1 MDIYIVI
8 PAHNEA
14 VYIAKTLQ
22 SLVEQSFL
30 PKKIMLVNDHSSDDT
45 EKIISSFSQEYDFI
59 EYINTSSSEEH
70 LPGSKVMKAF
80 NKGLEKLD
88 TNYDVICKFDAD
100 LIFPNNYLE
109 SIKHMFSNNP
119 ELGMAGGVCT
129 IQDQNDWKIESLTNK
144 DHLRGALK
152 AYRKNCFKKIGGL
165 KNVMGW
171 DTIDEL
177 LAQYYHFQIE
187 VDQNL
192 EVKHLRP
199 TGKTYHAKARYQQGE
214 AFYSMRYGFTITAI
228 ASLKLALKKKQ
239 PRLFIDYLKGFFI
252 AKKNQIPY
260 MVSSE
265 EGKWIRAYRWKK
277 IKQKLF

>member
-14 VYIAKTLQ
+14 AYIAKTLQ
-22 SLVEQSFL
+22 SLVTQSFL
-30 PKKIMLVNDHSSDDT
+30 PKKLMLVNDHSSDDT
-45 EKIISSFSQEYDFI
+45 EKIIASFSKEYDFI
-59 EYINTSSSEEH
+59 DYINTSSSEEH
-70 LPGSKVMKAF
+70 LPGSKVINAF

-109 SIKHMFSNNP
+109 SIKTMFVNNP
-119 ELGMAGGVCT
+119 ELGMAGGVCS
-129 IQDQNDWKIESLTNK
+129 IPHQNGWKIESLTNK

-152 AYRKNCFKKIGGL
+152 AYSKTCFKKIGGL

-171 DTIDEL
+171 DTVDEL
-177 LAQYYHFQIE
+177 LAKYHHFQIE

-192 EVKHLRP
+192 EVKHVRP
-199 TGKTYHAKARYQQGE
+199 TGETYHAKAKYKQGE
-214 AFYSMRYGFTITAI
+214 AFYSMRYGWSITAI
-228 ASLKLALKKKQ
+228 ASLKLALKKKK
-239 PRLFIDYLKGFFI
+239 PRLFTDYLKGYFL
-252 AKKNQIPY
+252 AKSNQIPF

-277 IKQKLF
+277 IKEKLF